1 MKYVKRALRSRA
13 PKKKRMMKR
22 RPMANVA
29 KLTRQVRKLQSQ
41 NDGEKKRT
49 TTFFQNGIGQLD
61 GNTDGYV
68 VNDVTPIPSQGVQ
81 TNQRTGASI
90 RLHSSNYQFMIGQQ
104 SATNAP
110 IKYKM
115 TWLMPTGA
123 PYSQGTIASQFI
135 TNVYQPNPFIGG
147 SGTGATIRDIH
158 SQYNPDYFNTYKVI
172 RTIRGVI
179 SPDQVNGVT
188 MTKTFNVG
196 FKYNRGKGHE
206 VRFNQNTNG
215 HDNVF
220 NGQIVLV
227 IQCDRGNH
235 NGTTANNLTTGVYD
249 QPVNTGLYLQ
259 YNRVD
264 YYYDN

>member
-22 RPMANVA
+22 KPMASVA
-29 KLTRQVRKLQSQ
+29 KLTRQVRQLQSQ

-68 VNDVTPIPSQGVQ
+68 VTDVTPIPSQGVQ
-81 TNQRTGASI
+81 TNQRTGASV
-90 RLHSSNYQFMIGQQ
+90 RLHSTHYQFMIGQNV
-104 SATNAP
+104 ATTAP
-110 IKYKM
+110 IRYKM

-123 PYSQGTIASQFI
+123 PYSQGTLASQFI

-147 SGTGATIRDIH
+147 SGTGATIRDYN
-158 SQYNPDYFNTYKVI
+158 SQYNPDYFNTYKVL
-172 RTIRGVI
+172 RTIKGVI
-179 SPDQVNGVT
+179 IPDQFSGQL
-188 MTKTFNVG
+188 MSKSFNVG
-196 FKYNRGKGHE
+196 FKYNKGKGHE

-220 NGQIVLV
+220 NGQIILM

-235 NGTTANNLTTGVYD
+235 NGTVDNTLTTGVYD
-249 QPVNTGLYLQ
+249 KDKATGLFLQ